1 MHATALPAA
10 ALQHP
15 ANGVG
20 EALVGIADHE
30 LDPAETAFL
39 LLRRSLRL
47 EGAKK
52 LAPKGL
58 ALAVADLE
66 AEQLAPAI
74 GVHAQGHNHGS

>member
-1 MHATALPAA
+1 
-10 ALQHP
+10 
-15 ANGVG
+15 
-20 EALVGIADHE
+20 VGIADHE

-66 AEQLAPAI
+66 AE
-74 GVHAQGHNHGS
+74 